1 MTITAL
7 TAALDA
13 HKPSLAAH
21 FATFAERRFAAL
33 VKQFG
38 PSLRGVYNS
47 TQYRNWTAIASLTT
61 TNGDRVNSGYL
72 LVADRVAAAAAQFA
86 DATVAT
92 WADKIAAKL
101 GELDGA
107 EVRHL
112 DGYRFA
118 VVGTKGDRTIR
129 IEQDMIINVSVKG
142 TLFNQFPSRI
152 YVDGKFTSAANY
164 AKL

>member
-1 MTITAL
+1 MTTAI

-13 HKPSLAAH
+13 HKPSLEAY
-21 FATFAERRFAAL
+21 FVGFAERRFAAL

-38 PSLRGVYNS
+38 PALRGVYNS
-47 TQYRNWTAIASLTT
+47 TQARNWGAIAGLTT
-61 TNGDRVNSGYL
+61 TNGDRVSSEYS
-72 LVADRVAAAAAQFA
+72 LVAERVTAAAKQFA
-86 DATVAT
+86 DATVAA
-92 WADKIAAKL
+92 WADKIVAKL
-101 GELDGA
+101 GELDDA

-118 VVGTKGDRTIR
+118 VTGTKAGRKIR
-129 IEQDMIINVSVKG
+129 IEQDMIVNISTKG

-152 YVDGKFTSAANY
+152 YVDGKFTPAAAY